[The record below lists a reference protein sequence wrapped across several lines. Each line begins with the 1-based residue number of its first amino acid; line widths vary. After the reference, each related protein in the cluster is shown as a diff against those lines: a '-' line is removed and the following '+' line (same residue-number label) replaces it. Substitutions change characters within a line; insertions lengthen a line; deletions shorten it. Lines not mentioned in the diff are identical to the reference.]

1 MGLRFFISRRNDF
14 SARRMRMLPVAA
26 LLSAAAS
33 MVFAACEDEKKEV
46 IAGTA
51 DPETTP
57 TMTTLD
63 VSTLISDS
71 GITRYRIVTPLWY
84 VFDEAQEPTWR
95 FPDGLHVQT
104 YDLRM
109 RPEATIDCDTA
120 IFYKNRQLW
129 RLKGYVNIRNTVGE
143 KFLTEEL
150 YWDQRQQ
157 KVYSDS
163 FIHIERDQKVIEGYG
178 FESNETMTRY
188 HVLRVAGI
196 FPASQFKTDST
207 RRRNALDTDTAM
219 ATPQPKGGVIPF
231 NPDRPHAIVSGEV
244 DDSKLKK
251 RIDKDRQP
259 ALRLDPSKKHIIK
272 DKPRKALS
280 N

>member
-1 MGLRFFISRRNDF
+1 
-14 SARRMRMLPVAA
+14 MRMLPAAA
-26 LLSAAAS
+26 LLSLAVS
-33 MVFAACEDEKKEV
+33 VVFAACEDEKKEI
-46 IAGTA
+46 IAGSA
-51 DPETTP
+51 NPETTP

-71 GITRYRIVTPLWY
+71 GITRYRIITPLWY
-84 VFDEAQEPTWR
+84 VFDEAKEPTWR

-104 YDLRM
+104 YDMRM

-120 IFYKNRQLW
+120 IFYKNKQLW

-150 YWDQRQQ
+150 FWDQRMQ

-188 HVLRVAGI
+188 HVLRVSGI

-207 RRRNALDTDTAM
+207 RRRNALDADTAM
-219 ATPQPKGGVIPF
+219 APPQPVGGVIPF
-231 NPDRPHAIVSGEV
+231 NPARPHSIVSGEV

-251 RIDKDRQP
+251 HLNKEKQP
-259 ALRLDPSKKHIIK
+259 APALKLDPSKRHSIQKE
-272 DKPRKALS
+272 KPRKALS